1 MSTLTKKR
9 VRIKLDQDL
18 GIPFSISNVLTGDS
32 AETWQANATD
42 IEIAVFNTDAIASV
56 SDLTSINCKIQP
68 SQIKELILADSTV
81 ASGSL
86 DDTTTA
92 ATWTDGTQQ
101 HALFSFTNAE
111 MNLTVPGSVQE
122 FWLVFT
128 GLTTAGSEVTL
139 GAGKFFIHQDNNVAG
154 DPPATNLGTA
164 ITIEEADARYETIGG
179 AAGDM
184 EASTYDPA
192 SVAGDAFD
200 MINMVES
207 AGNLIL
213 KSAERTTIGT
223 VAPHIADTANPHA
236 VTKSQ
241 VGLGNVDNT
250 ADAAKPISTATQTG
264 LDGKQDILTVSD
276 TAPVSPDAGDLWL
289 DSTQTKL
296 YTYYN
301 DGSSSQWV
309 SVNSGSSTAGSKTGW
324 MDYNDA
330 TGSFSI
336 AADTWT
342 DMPNDGAGSFT
353 NKAYKPAAVTDVIDE
368 STGYL
373 DFSDLPLGSEIS
385 LRNDITVT
393 PNTNNALFELRYV
406 LGTGAGEY
414 ALNFLSERLD
424 SGSGVAYQ
432 RVITF
437 PIYMGDT
444 NTKNNAGKLQAR
456 LSTPGTIQNAG
467 VYASIQLF

>member
-1 MSTLTKKR
+1 MTFIKFISEFLPNLTQTQVNDIKEYLELENVENVAVSDINKFLGTFVDLATLQAAYPSP
-9 VRIKLDQDL
+9 VIGSYAHVDAGVGNEVSVYIWDNDDDDYKLQA
-18 GIPFSISNVLTGDS
+18 SATS
-32 AETWQANATD
+32 AETESSVKTKYESNPDTNAY
-42 IEIAVFNTDAIASV
+42 TDAEKV
-56 SDLTSINCKIQP
+56 VVGNTSN
-68 SQIKELILADSTV
+68 
-81 ASGSL
+81 
-86 DDTTTA
+86 
-92 ATWTDGTQQ
+92 
-101 HALFSFTNAE
+101 TN
-111 MNLTVPGSVQE
+111 
-122 FWLVFT
+122 T
-128 GLTTAGSEVTL
+128 G
-139 GAGKFFIHQDNNVAG
+139 DNSAN
-154 DPPATNLGTA
+154 
-164 ITIEEADARYETIGG
+164 
-179 AAGDM
+179 
-184 EASTYDPA
+184 STY
-192 SVAGDAFD
+192 S
-200 MINMVES
+200 
-207 AGNLIL
+207 
-213 KSAERTTIGT
+213 
-223 VAPHIADTANPHA
+223 
-236 VTKSQ
+236 
-241 VGLGNVDNT
+241 NVDNT
-250 ADAAKPISTATQTG
+250 SDANKPVSTATQTG
-264 LDGKQDILTVSD
+264 LDGKQGSITVSD
-276 TAPVSPDAGDLWL
+276 TAPVSPDDGDLWL

-301 DGSSSQWV
+301 DGNSSQWV

-342 DMPNDGAGSFT
+342 DMPNNGAGSFT

-385 LRNDITVT
+385 LRNDITIT

-424 SGSGVAYQ
+424 SGSSVAYQ